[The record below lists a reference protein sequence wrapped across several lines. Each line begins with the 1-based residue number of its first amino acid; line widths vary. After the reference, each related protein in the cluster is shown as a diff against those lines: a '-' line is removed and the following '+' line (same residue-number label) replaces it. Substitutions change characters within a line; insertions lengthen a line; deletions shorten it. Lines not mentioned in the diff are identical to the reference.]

1 MNFHLPAILMFTR
14 GTRFWHTAIS
24 IKKQKTVALILVGQG
39 LAEEFSTALAV
50 LQGVA
55 GRPRSG
61 RCSVKGLEKWGFD
74 EFDRI
79 FWDFNW
85 DVTKYDWNTM
95 EYIGIFC
102 GDIVASN
109 LHDLME

>member
-1 MNFHLPAILMFTR
+1 VILP
-14 GTRFWHTAIS
+14 
-24 IKKQKTVALILVGQG
+24 VALILVGQG
-39 LAEEFSTALAV
+39 LAEEFSTALVV

-79 FWDFNW
+79 S
-85 DVTKYDWNTM
+85 
-95 EYIGIFC
+95 IGISIGMSRNMTGIQWNILGFFV
-102 GDIVASN
+102 GI
-109 LHDLME
+109 